1 MVFLKFA
8 CDFVLCLGNEEPV
21 LKKEMPIVINNVLP
35 GSIAQEA
42 GIETG
47 DVLLSINGESIEDI
61 FDYRFL
67 ISDEELTLEIRKEDG
82 EIWEIDIE
90 KFEDEDLGIEF
101 IDELID
107 EAKSCSNKCIFC
119 FIDQMPKGMRE
130 SLYFKDDDM
139 RLSFLSGNYVT
150 LTNMDDSHIDRII
163 KYRMSPINISV
174 HTTNPDLRVF
184 MLKNRFAANIMGK
197 IRKLAVSGII
207 LNCQIVLCNG
217 INDGDELYKS
227 LMDLTKLY
235 PAVNSISIVPV
246 GITKHREGLCKL
258 EPYDKASS
266 MEVIK
271 KVEKL
276 QKEFLKKH
284 GSRIVYLADEFYIM
298 AGKEIP
304 GYGYYEDFPQIENGV
319 GLIARLKYEFDD
331 YIKNACF
338 NPQKKRKV
346 SIVTGVSAYN
356 YISLFAKRLEEK
368 YGITVYVYKIINDF
382 FGENVTVTG
391 LLTGRDIV
399 AQVSGR
405 DLGDEVLICK
415 CMLKAD
421 TDLLLDD
428 YTVGMLEEAL
438 GVKVT
443 PVENSGK
450 CFINSILGI

>member
-1 MVFLKFA
+1 M
-8 CDFVLCLGNEEPV
+8 
-21 LKKEMPIVINNVLP
+21 KKDTPIIINNVLP
-35 GSIAQEA
+35 GSIAEEA
-42 GIETG
+42 GIEKG
-47 DVLLSINGESIEDI
+47 DVLLSINGENIEDI

-67 ISDEELTLEIRKEDG
+67 ISDEELTLEIKKENE

-101 IDELID
+101 IDDLID

-119 FIDQMPKGMRE
+119 FIDQMPKGMRD

-184 MLKNRFAANIMGK
+184 MLKNRFAANVMSK
-197 IRKLAVSGII
+197 IRKLSVSGIT
-207 LNCQIVLCNG
+207 LNCQIVLCRG
-217 INDGDELYKS
+217 INDKEELNKS
-227 LMDLTKLY
+227 LLDLTKLY
-235 PAVNSISIVPV
+235 PAVNSISVVPV
-246 GITKHREGLCKL
+246 GITKHRDGLCKL
-258 EPYDKASS
+258 MPYDKASS
-266 MEVIK
+266 MEVIEQ
-271 KVEKL
+271 VEKL
-276 QKEFLKKH
+276 QENFLKKH
-284 GSRIVYLADEFYIM
+284 GSRVVYLADEFYMM

-304 GYGYYEDFPQIENGV
+304 PYEYYEDFPQIENGV
-319 GLIARLKYEFDD
+319 GLISTLINEFDQHINHVD
-331 YIKNACF
+331 FVPEKN
-338 NPQKKRKV
+338 RKV

-356 YISLFAKRLEEK
+356 YISLLSKRLEEK
-368 YGITVYVYKIINDF
+368 YSITVNVYKIINEF

-399 AQVSGR
+399 AQLRGR

-415 CMLKAD
+415 SMLKAD

-428 YTVGMLEEAL
+428 YTLGTLEEAL
-438 GVKVT
+438 GVKVA
-443 PVENSGK
+443 PVENSGIS
-450 CFINSILGI
+450 FINSVLGV

>member
-1 MVFLKFA
+1 M
-8 CDFVLCLGNEEPV
+8 
-21 LKKEMPIVINNVLP
+21 KKDTPIIINNVLP
-35 GSIAQEA
+35 GSIAEEA
-42 GIETG
+42 GIEKG
-47 DVLLSINGESIEDI
+47 DVLLSINGENIEDI

-67 ISDEELTLEIRKEDG
+67 ISDEELTLEIRKENE

-119 FIDQMPKGMRE
+119 FIDQMPKGMRD

-184 MLKNRFAANIMGK
+184 MLKNRFAANVMSK
-197 IRKLAVSGII
+197 IRKLAVSGIT
-207 LNCQIVLCNG
+207 LNCQIVLCRE
-217 INDGDELYKS
+217 INDKEELTKS

-246 GITKHREGLCKL
+246 GITKHRDGLCKL
-258 EPYDKASS
+258 MPYDEASS
-266 MEVIK
+266 LEVIEQ
-271 KVEKL
+271 VEKL
-276 QKEFLKKH
+276 QEDLLIKH
-284 GSRIVYLADEFYIM
+284 GSRIVYLADEFYVM

-304 GYGYYEDFPQIENGV
+304 PYEHYEDFPQIENGV
-319 GLIARLKYEFDD
+319 GLISALINEFDQHID
-331 YIKNACF
+331 HVDFSPEKN
-338 NPQKKRKV
+338 RKV

-356 YISLFAKRLEEK
+356 YISLIAKRLEEK
-368 YGITVYVYKIINDF
+368 YSITVNVYKIINEF

-399 AQVSGR
+399 AQLRGKEI
-405 DLGDEVLICK
+405 GDEVLICRS
-415 CMLKAD
+415 MLKAD

-428 YTVGMLEEAL
+428 YTVGMLEETL
-438 GVKVT
+438 GVKVS
-443 PVENSGK
+443 PVENSGIS
-450 CFINSILGI
+450 FINSVLGI

>member
-1 MVFLKFA
+1 M
-8 CDFVLCLGNEEPV
+8 
-21 LKKEMPIVINNVLP
+21 KKEVPIVINNVLP
-35 GSIAQEA
+35 DSIAEEA
-42 GIETG
+42 GIEKG
-47 DVLLSINGESIEDI
+47 DILLTINGESIQDI

-67 ISDEELTLEIRKEDG
+67 ISDEELTIEIKKEDG

-101 IDELID
+101 GDELID

-119 FIDQMPKGMRE
+119 FIDQLPKGMRD

-184 MLKNRFAANIMGK
+184 MLKNRFAASVMGK
-197 IRKLAVSGII
+197 IRRLAVSGIT
-207 LNCQIVLCNG
+207 LNCQIVLCRG
-217 INDGDELYKS
+217 INDGDELHKS
-227 LMDLTKLY
+227 LIDLTKLY
-235 PAVNSISIVPV
+235 PAVNSISVVPV
-246 GITKHREGLCKL
+246 GITKHREGLCKIDA
-258 EPYDKASS
+258 YDEASS
-266 MEVIK
+266 LEVIDQ
-271 KVEKL
+271 VEKL
-276 QKEFLKKH
+276 QQDFLEKH

-298 AGKEIP
+298 ADKEIP
-304 GYGYYEDFPQIENGV
+304 DYEDYEDFPQIENGV
-319 GLIARLKYEFDD
+319 GLIARLIDEFED
-331 YIKNACF
+331 YIKNASF
-338 NPQKKRKV
+338 SVQKKRKV

-356 YISLFAKRLEEK
+356 YISLLAKRLEEK

-399 AQVSGR
+399 AQVSGKE
-405 DLGDEVLICK
+405 LGDEVLICK

-421 TDLLLDD
+421 TDILLDD
-428 YTVGMLEEAL
+428 YTVGMLKDAL
-438 GVKVT
+438 GVEVT

-450 CFINSILGI
+450 SFIDGVLGI